1 MSHLYLNQ
9 RRFSPQR
16 FCLMQNSSS
25 KLKMHQESLL
35 SHHIQSTECLWA
47 TDTDDENE
55 TEAKNRLYQ
64 TPEQAAKQSV
74 THCRGSSEEPFIV
87 SGLHRHRPCQRKELW
102 GETAKDRKIKRETGE
117 KNRAGARRVSG
128 VAMCWRVN
136 MRHADRSSHGHKTEK
151 TSQTPSKHSHGHT
164 VYYGKCTVILKLAW
178 KSRSNPGMPAA
189 SDSHAWHCSPL
200 HKVRLSTSRQS
211 YYFTLLRGAE
221 PFFSFRLKSACC
233 NCKNVPM

>member
-1 MSHLYLNQ
+1 MPMGYRHRRWEWNRSQKQTLSNTWTGSKTVCYPLQ
-9 RRFSPQR
+9 RIKWRAVH
-16 FCLMQNSSS
+16 CV
-25 KLKMHQESLL
+25 
-35 SHHIQSTECLWA
+35 WA
-47 TDTDDENE
+47 T
-55 TEAKNRLYQ
+55 Q
-64 TPEQAAKQSV
+64 TPSL
-74 THCRGSSEEPFIV
+74 SEERAMRGN
-87 SGLHRHRPCQRKELW
+87 SERQKNKKGNRR
-102 GETAKDRKIKRETGE
+102 